1 MYTKIAFENV
11 KKSFKDYSIYFL
23 TLTFAVCIFYS
34 FNSIESQKAII
45 EISLSS
51 KDYAQL
57 FIDLMSYISVFVSFI
72 LGSLMIYANNFLI
85 KRRKKE
91 LGVYMI
97 LGMGKRKISTIL
109 VLETLLVAV
118 VSLFAGIILGLFA
131 SQGISLLIVN
141 LFKASMDSYSFT
153 ISFDAILK
161 TINYFAIM
169 FLIVMLFNNLVI
181 KKYKIIDLL
190 NASKKVETI
199 KIKNPA
205 IYLAIFLLSVI
216 SLGIAYKLVLEVGL
230 QIDDI
235 IDDIRFNISIVLGIL
250 GTFLFFF
257 SLSGFVLFVAKK
269 NKNIYFKNLNIFVIK
284 QLNSKVKTNF
294 MSISVICLMLFFT
307 IGILSTGISMKNA
320 LESSLKGATPFD
332 ATMYM
337 YITEGDKVK
346 SIKES
351 LDKVGF
357 EFKDGDKYD
366 FFDSYKDGSKIQ
378 DIIPALKD
386 SNFNQVETE
395 FISNTDYNEIL
406 NMTGKKGIELKDDEV
421 LIISNMQEIKKII
434 DDYLK
439 DNNIIKIGNKE
450 YKVKN
455 DKAIENNLHT
465 DYIQSNILTIVIND
479 EFCKNLDVIKSN
491 VNINYSDESHEDTYI
506 NIGHFYR
513 DAVKDS
519 NFDDTG
525 LAFAATKK
533 DAHVQALSMSTT
545 VVFVGI
551 YLGIVF
557 LISSIAVL
565 ALQQLSE
572 ASDSIDRYVAIKK
585 IGASEKSI
593 NKTIF
598 IQTLLYFSLPICLA
612 LVHSVVGIKVANEFV
627 SFYGAP
633 DIVGSSIMTAL
644 LLLIVYGSY
653 FFATYIG
660 YKNIIKSKIN

>member
-45 EISLSS
+45 EIALTN
-51 KDYAQL
+51 KGYTQV
-57 FIDLMSYISVFVSFI
+57 FINFISNLSVFVSFI
-72 LGSLMIYANNFLI
+72 LGCLMIYANNFLI

-131 SQGISLLIVN
+131 SQGVSLLIIN
-141 LFKASMDSYSFT
+141 MFKAPMDSYSFS

-161 TINYFAIM
+161 TINYFGIM

-205 IYLAIFLLSVI
+205 IYLVTFLLSVI

-235 IDDIRFNISIVLGIL
+235 KFKMSIVLGIL

-257 SLSGFVLFVAKK
+257 SLSGFILFVSKK
-269 NKNIYFKNLNIFVIK
+269 NKNIYFNNLNIFVIK

-307 IGILSTGISMKNA
+307 IGILSTGLGMKNTM
-320 LESSLKGATPFD
+320 ENSLKGATPFD
-332 ATMYM
+332 ASIYM
-337 YITEGDKVK
+337 YISEGDKIK
-346 SIKES
+346 SVKES

-357 EFKDGDKYD
+357 EFGKDDKYD
-366 FFDSYKDGSKIQ
+366 FYDTYVGKTKVI
-378 DIIPALKD
+378 DIIPELSKTK
-386 SNFNQVETE
+386 FNEITVDY
-395 FISNTDYNEIL
+395 IKLTDYNEIL
-406 NMTGKKGIELKDDEV
+406 NMLGKDKVDLKDDEV
-421 LIISNMQEIKKII
+421 LIMSNMKEIKTYI
-434 DDYLK
+434 DKYLK
-439 DNNIIKIGNKE
+439 NNDIVKIDNKE

-455 DKAIENNLHT
+455 NKAIEQNLCTYYMQNN
-465 DYIQSNILTIVIND
+465 IFTIVIND
-479 EFCKNLDVIKSN
+479 EFCKNLDKIIST
-491 VNINYSDESHEDTYI
+491 VNINYSNESHEDIYSTNIDKLYEKARNELGYE
-506 NIGHFYR
+506 NIG
-513 DAVKDS
+513 
-519 NFDDTG
+519 
-525 LAFAATKK
+525 FAMYGTRE
-533 DAHVQALSMSTT
+533 DVYSQTLSMTT
-545 VVFVGI
+545 TIVFVGI

-557 LISSIAVL
+557 LISSMAVL

-598 IQTLLYFSLPICLA
+598 IQTLLYFSLPICLE
-612 LVHSVVGIKVANEFV
+612 LVHSVVGIKVANDFV
-627 SFYGAP
+627 AIYGTP
-633 DIVGSSIMTAL
+633 NIGTSSIMTAL

>member
-109 VLETLLVAV
+109 VLETLLVAI
-118 VSLFAGIILGLFA
+118 VSLISGLLLGLLT
-131 SQGISLLIVN
+131 SQGISLLITN
-141 LFKASMDSYSFT
+141 MFKAPMDSYSFS

-161 TINYFAIM
+161 TINYFGIM

-205 IYLAIFLLSVI
+205 IYLVIFLLSII
-216 SLGIAYKLVLEVGL
+216 SLGVAYKLVLEVGL
-230 QIDDI
+230 V

-257 SLSGFVLFVAKK
+257 SLSGFILFVSKK

-307 IGILSTGISMKNA
+307 IGILSTGLSMKNT

-332 ATMYM
+332 ASISLYV
-337 YITEGDKVK
+337 YEDDKVK
-346 SIKES
+346 SVKES

-357 EFKDGDKYD
+357 EFGKDDKYD
-366 FFDSYKDGSKIQ
+366 FYDTYVDKTKVI
-378 DIIPALKD
+378 DIIPELNKTK
-386 SNFNQVETE
+386 FNEVTVEYVKL
-395 FISNTDYNEIL
+395 TDYNEIL
-406 NMTGKKGIELKDDEV
+406 SMLGKDKVELRNDEI
-421 LIISNMQEIKKII
+421 LILSNMSDIKKEINK
-434 DDYLK
+434 YLK
-439 DNNIIKIGNKE
+439 DNNSININNKE

-455 DKAIENNLHT
+455 DKAIEINLSTDYMQNNLF
-465 DYIQSNILTIVIND
+465 TIVIND
-479 EFCKNLDVIKSN
+479 EFCKDLNIRKSS
-491 VNINYSDESHEDTYI
+491 VNINYSDKSHEDIYVKVRELYEKASKDVGYE
-506 NIGHFYR
+506 NIGF
-513 DAVKDS
+513 
-519 NFDDTG
+519 
-525 LAFAATKK
+525 
-533 DAHVQALSMSTT
+533 ALSSTREDVYSQTLSMTTT

-633 DIVGSSIMTAL
+633 DIIGSSIMTAL

>member
-161 TINYFAIM
+161 TINYFGIM

-235 IDDIRFNISIVLGIL
+235 KFKMSIVLGIL

-257 SLSGFVLFVAKK
+257 SLSGFILFVAKK

-307 IGILSTGISMKNA
+307 IGILSTGLSMKNT

-332 ATMYM
+332 ASISLYV
-337 YITEGDKVK
+337 YEDDKVK
-346 SIKES
+346 SVKES

-357 EFKDGDKYD
+357 EFGKDDKYD
-366 FFDSYKDGSKIQ
+366 FYDTYVDKTKVI
-378 DIIPALKD
+378 DIIPELNKTK
-386 SNFNQVETE
+386 FNEVTVEYVKL
-395 FISNTDYNEIL
+395 TDYNEIL
-406 NMTGKKGIELKDDEV
+406 SMLGKDKVELRNDEI
-421 LIISNMQEIKKII
+421 LILSNMSDIKKEINK
-434 DDYLK
+434 YLK
-439 DNNIIKIGNKE
+439 DNNSININNKE

-455 DKAIENNLHT
+455 DKAIEINLSTDYMQNNLF
-465 DYIQSNILTIVIND
+465 TIVIND
-479 EFCKNLDVIKSN
+479 EFCKDLNIRKSS
-491 VNINYSDESHEDTYI
+491 VNINYSDKSHEDIYVKVRELYEKASKDVGYE
-506 NIGHFYR
+506 NIGF
-513 DAVKDS
+513 
-519 NFDDTG
+519 
-525 LAFAATKK
+525 
-533 DAHVQALSMSTT
+533 ALSSTREDVYSQTLSMTTT

>member
-1 MYTKIAFENV
+1 M
-11 KKSFKDYSIYFL
+11 
-23 TLTFAVCIFYS
+23 
-34 FNSIESQKAII
+34 
-45 EISLSS
+45 
-51 KDYAQL
+51 
-57 FIDLMSYISVFVSFI
+57 
-72 LGSLMIYANNFLI
+72 
-85 KRRKKE
+85 
-91 LGVYMI
+91 
-97 LGMGKRKISTIL
+97 
-109 VLETLLVAV
+109 
-118 VSLFAGIILGLFA
+118 
-131 SQGISLLIVN
+131 
-141 LFKASMDSYSFT
+141 FKAPMDSYSFS

-161 TINYFAIM
+161 TINYFGIM

-205 IYLAIFLLSVI
+205 IYLGIFLLSVI
-216 SLGIAYKLVLEVGL
+216 SLAVAYKLVLEVGL
-230 QIDDI
+230 Q

-307 IGILSTGISMKNA
+307 IGILSTGLSMKNT

-332 ATMYM
+332 ASISLYV
-337 YITEGDKVK
+337 YEDDKVK
-346 SIKES
+346 SVKES

-357 EFKDGDKYD
+357 EFGKDDKYD
-366 FFDSYKDGSKIQ
+366 FYDTYVDKTKVI
-378 DIIPALKD
+378 DIIPELNKTK
-386 SNFNQVETE
+386 FNEVTVEYVKL
-395 FISNTDYNEIL
+395 TDYNEIL
-406 NMTGKKGIELKDDEV
+406 SMLGKDKVELRNDEI
-421 LIISNMQEIKKII
+421 LILSNMSDIKKEINK
-434 DDYLK
+434 YLK
-439 DNNIIKIGNKE
+439 DNNSININNKE

-455 DKAIENNLHT
+455 DKAIEINLST
-465 DYIQSNILTIVIND
+465 DYMQNNFFTIVIND
-479 EFCKNLDVIKSN
+479 EFCKDLNIRKSS
-491 VNINYSDESHEDTYI
+491 VNINYSDKSHEDIYVKVRELYEKASKDVGYE
-506 NIGHFYR
+506 NIG
-513 DAVKDS
+513 
-519 NFDDTG
+519 
-525 LAFAATKK
+525 FALSSTRE
-533 DAHVQALSMSTT
+533 DVYFQTLSMSTT
-545 VVFVGI
+545 MVFVGI

-557 LISSIAVL
+557 LISSMAVL
-565 ALQQLSE
+565 GLQQLSE

-627 SFYGAP
+627 AMYGTT
-633 DIVGSSIMTAL
+633 DIGTSSIITAL
-644 LLLIVYGSY
+644 LLLVVYISY

>member
-109 VLETLLVAV
+109 VLETLLVAI
-118 VSLFAGIILGLFA
+118 VSLISGLLLGLLT
-131 SQGISLLIVN
+131 SQGISLLIIN
-141 LFKASMDSYSFT
+141 MFKAPMDSYSFS

-161 TINYFAIM
+161 TINYFGIM

-205 IYLAIFLLSVI
+205 IYLVIFLLSVI

-235 IDDIRFNISIVLGIL
+235 KFKMSIVLGIL

-257 SLSGFVLFVAKK
+257 SLSGFILFVAKK
-269 NKNIYFKNLNIFVIK
+269 NKDIYFKNLNIFVIK

-307 IGILSTGISMKNA
+307 IGILSTGLGMKNA
-320 LESSLKGATPFD
+320 MENSLKGATPFD
-332 ATMYM
+332 ASIYM

-357 EFKDGDKYD
+357 EFGKDDKYD
-366 FFDSYKDGSKIQ
+366 FYDIYSDKTKVT
-378 DIIPALKD
+378 DIIPELSKT
-386 SNFNQVETE
+386 NFNEITVDY
-395 FISNTDYNEIL
+395 IKLTDYNEIL
-406 NMTGKKGIELKDDEV
+406 SMLGKDNVELKDDEV
-421 LIISNMQEIKKII
+421 LIMSNMQEVKKVI
-434 DDYLK
+434 DKYLK
-439 DNNIIKIGNKE
+439 DNNIVKIDDKE
-450 YKVKN
+450 YKVKS
-455 DKAIENNLHT
+455 DKAIEQNLRT
-465 DYIQSNILTIVIND
+465 DYMQNNIFTIVIND
-479 EFCKNLDVIKSN
+479 EFCKDLDVEMSV
-491 VNINYSDESHEDTYI
+491 VNINYSDESHEDIYSTNLDKLYKEAR
-506 NIGHFYR
+506 NELGYEN
-513 DAVKDS
+513 V
-519 NFDDTG
+519 G
-525 LAFAATKK
+525 FAMYGTRE
-533 DAHVQALSMSTT
+533 DVYSQTLSMSTT
-545 VVFVGI
+545 MVFVGI

-557 LISSIAVL
+557 LISSMAVL
-565 ALQQLSE
+565 GLQQLSE

-627 SFYGAP
+627 AMYGTT
-633 DIVGSSIMTAL
+633 DIGTSSIITAL
-644 LLLIVYGSY
+644 LLLVVYISY

>member
-205 IYLAIFLLSVI
+205 IYLGIFLLSII
-216 SLGIAYKLVLEVGL
+216 SLGVAYKLVLEVGL
-230 QIDDI
+230 V

-257 SLSGFVLFVAKK
+257 SLSGFILFVSKK

-320 LESSLKGATPFD
+320 L
-332 ATMYM
+332 
-337 YITEGDKVK
+337 
-346 SIKES
+346 
-351 LDKVGF
+351 
-357 EFKDGDKYD
+357 
-366 FFDSYKDGSKIQ
+366 
-378 DIIPALKD
+378 
-386 SNFNQVETE
+386 
-395 FISNTDYNEIL
+395 
-406 NMTGKKGIELKDDEV
+406 
-421 LIISNMQEIKKII
+421 
-434 DDYLK
+434 
-439 DNNIIKIGNKE
+439 
-450 YKVKN
+450 
-455 DKAIENNLHT
+455 
-465 DYIQSNILTIVIND
+465 
-479 EFCKNLDVIKSN
+479 
-491 VNINYSDESHEDTYI
+491 
-506 NIGHFYR
+506 
-513 DAVKDS
+513 
-519 NFDDTG
+519 
-525 LAFAATKK
+525 
-533 DAHVQALSMSTT
+533 
-545 VVFVGI
+545 
-551 YLGIVF
+551 
-557 LISSIAVL
+557 
-565 ALQQLSE
+565 
-572 ASDSIDRYVAIKK
+572 
-585 IGASEKSI
+585 
-593 NKTIF
+593 
-598 IQTLLYFSLPICLA
+598 
-612 LVHSVVGIKVANEFV
+612 
-627 SFYGAP
+627 
-633 DIVGSSIMTAL
+633 
-644 LLLIVYGSY
+644 
-653 FFATYIG
+653 
-660 YKNIIKSKIN
+660 

>member
-1 MYTKIAFENV
+1 MIRE
-11 KKSFKDYSIYFL
+11 KSFKDYSIYFL

-72 LGSLMIYANNFLI
+72 LGSLMIYVNNFLI

-199 KIKNPA
+199 KIKNPV

-230 QIDDI
+230 Q

-320 LESSLKGATPFD
+320 L
-332 ATMYM
+332 
-337 YITEGDKVK
+337 
-346 SIKES
+346 
-351 LDKVGF
+351 
-357 EFKDGDKYD
+357 
-366 FFDSYKDGSKIQ
+366 
-378 DIIPALKD
+378 
-386 SNFNQVETE
+386 
-395 FISNTDYNEIL
+395 
-406 NMTGKKGIELKDDEV
+406 
-421 LIISNMQEIKKII
+421 
-434 DDYLK
+434 
-439 DNNIIKIGNKE
+439 
-450 YKVKN
+450 
-455 DKAIENNLHT
+455 
-465 DYIQSNILTIVIND
+465 
-479 EFCKNLDVIKSN
+479 
-491 VNINYSDESHEDTYI
+491 
-506 NIGHFYR
+506 
-513 DAVKDS
+513 
-519 NFDDTG
+519 
-525 LAFAATKK
+525 
-533 DAHVQALSMSTT
+533 
-545 VVFVGI
+545 
-551 YLGIVF
+551 
-557 LISSIAVL
+557 
-565 ALQQLSE
+565 
-572 ASDSIDRYVAIKK
+572 
-585 IGASEKSI
+585 
-593 NKTIF
+593 
-598 IQTLLYFSLPICLA
+598 
-612 LVHSVVGIKVANEFV
+612 
-627 SFYGAP
+627 
-633 DIVGSSIMTAL
+633 
-644 LLLIVYGSY
+644 
-653 FFATYIG
+653 
-660 YKNIIKSKIN
+660 

>member
-97 LGMGKRKISTIL
+97 LGMGKRKISTIF

-131 SQGISLLIVN
+131 SQGISLLIIN
-141 LFKASMDSYSFT
+141 MFKAPMDSYSFS

-161 TINYFAIM
+161 TISYFGIM

-235 IDDIRFNISIVLGIL
+235 KFKMSIVLGIL

-257 SLSGFVLFVAKK
+257 SLSGFILFVAKK
-269 NKNIYFKNLNIFVIK
+269 NKDIYFKNLNIFVIK

-307 IGILSTGISMKNA
+307 IGILSTGLGMKNA
-320 LESSLKGATPFD
+320 MENSLKGATPFD
-332 ATMYM
+332 ASIYM

-357 EFKDGDKYD
+357 EFGKDDKYD
-366 FFDSYKDGSKIQ
+366 FYDIYSDKTKVT
-378 DIIPALKD
+378 DIIPELSKT
-386 SNFNQVETE
+386 NFNEITVDY
-395 FISNTDYNEIL
+395 IKLTDYNEIL
-406 NMTGKKGIELKDDEV
+406 SMLGKDNVELKDDEV
-421 LIISNMQEIKKII
+421 LIMSNMQEVKKVI
-434 DDYLK
+434 DKYLK
-439 DNNIIKIGNKE
+439 DNNIVKIDDKE
-450 YKVKN
+450 YKVKS
-455 DKAIENNLHT
+455 DKAIEQNLRT
-465 DYIQSNILTIVIND
+465 DYMQNNIFTIVIND
-479 EFCKNLDVIKSN
+479 EFCKDLDVEMSV
-491 VNINYSDESHEDTYI
+491 VNINYSDESHEDIYSTNLDKLYKEAR
-506 NIGHFYR
+506 NELGYEN
-513 DAVKDS
+513 V
-519 NFDDTG
+519 G
-525 LAFAATKK
+525 FAMYGTRE
-533 DAHVQALSMSTT
+533 DVYSQTLSMSTT
-545 VVFVGI
+545 MVFVGI

-557 LISSIAVL
+557 LISSMAVL
-565 ALQQLSE
+565 GLQQLSE

-627 SFYGAP
+627 AMYGTT
-633 DIVGSSIMTAL
+633 DIGTSSIITAL
-644 LLLIVYGSY
+644 LLLVVYISY